1 MRIRIDWPAGPTERI
16 RQTLIIQKTAIANLR
31 PVWIRF
37 AITLRTRARIVFD
50 TMANPFTGAP
60 WAPVLPEYAKDKP
73 KGKQNKTLNYSGR
86 LRNSLT
92 TGSKSGDSI
101 FIAEPKSLTWGT
113 SVPYAIYHQI
123 SHRLRHDGASLWRAM
138 VGMKV
143 PDDLKILSGFVM
155 THIRAAQARARGA
168 NV

>member
-1 MRIRIDWPAGPTERI
+1 MRISMDWPAGPTERI
-16 RQTLIIQKTAIANLR
+16 RQTLVTQRTAIADLR
-31 PVWIRF
+31 PVWQRF
-37 AITLRTRARIVFD
+37 SITLRTRARIVFD

-60 WAPVLPEYAKDKP
+60 WAPVLPDYAKTKP
-73 KGKQNKTLNYSGR
+73 AGKQNKTLDYSSR
-86 LRNSLT
+86 LRKSLT
-92 TGSKSGDSI
+92 SGSKSGDSI
-101 FIAEPKSLTWGT
+101 FIPEPKSMTWGT
-113 SVPYAIYHQI
+113 SVAYAIYHQAT
-123 SHRLRHDGASLWRAM
+123 RRVRHDSASLWRAM